1 MLAIVV
7 LNVRE
12 LMHIFRR
19 IWQDFGPFPLIGCDS
34 EGLVWHFNHEK
45 NIEYKRHE
53 LISTSGFVITADQG
67 NLLKDI
73 DNKTV
78 SFNFIR
84 KQNGSKSQTFLYIF
98 PPKKAKQKL
107 FMTNIV

>member
-1 MLAIVV
+1 MTGINPEQEKVLAIVV

-34 EGLVWHFNHEK
+34 EGLVWHFNYEK
-45 NIEYKRHE
+45 NIQYKRHE

-67 NLLKDI
+67 NLLKGI
-73 DNKTV
+73 DNVTKPYVRRLLPLCTYV
-78 SFNFIR
+78 LFSIAH
-84 KQNGSKSQTFLYIF
+84 FL
-98 PPKKAKQKL
+98 
-107 FMTNIV
+107 

>member
-1 MLAIVV
+1 MTGINPEQEKVLAIVV

-45 NIEYKRHE
+45 NVQYKRHE

-67 NLLKDI
+67 NLLKGI

-78 SFNFIR
+78 C
-84 KQNGSKSQTFLYIF
+84 
-98 PPKKAKQKL
+98 
-107 FMTNIV
+107 

>member
-1 MLAIVV
+1 MNWVSKQSRLDTWFQTKVTGINPEEEKVLAIVV

-34 EGLVWHFNHEK
+34 EGLVWHFNYEK
-45 NIEYKRHE
+45 NIQYKRHE

-67 NLLKDI
+67 NLLKGI

-78 SFNFIR
+78 S
-84 KQNGSKSQTFLYIF
+84 
-98 PPKKAKQKL
+98 
-107 FMTNIV
+107 